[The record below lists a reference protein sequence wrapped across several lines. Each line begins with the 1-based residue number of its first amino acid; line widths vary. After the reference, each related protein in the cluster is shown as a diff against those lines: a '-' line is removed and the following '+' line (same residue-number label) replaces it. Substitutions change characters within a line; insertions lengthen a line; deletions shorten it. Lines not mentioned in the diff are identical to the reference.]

1 MKLFLFIVMTSISV
15 SVVCFAQ
22 NTDIPVAVKKSFDRI
37 QPNTKVHWDLKNQ
50 LNGQIKSFEQ
60 LPKSKLLFTGQF
72 QENGSVSAHIFNA
85 KGEYIRKEIGIKPN
99 ELPLLT
105 QIYVRSEMKHPISKA
120 TRWETLD
127 GSIEYCVTL
136 GQRQYLF
143 SQYGD
148 NLGRLEL

>member
-1 MKLFLFIVMTSISV
+1 MGPKEPTERT
-15 SVVCFAQ
+15 
-22 NTDIPVAVKKSFDRI
+22 N
-37 QPNTKVHWDLKNQ
+37 
-50 LNGQIKSFEQ
+50 KSFEQ

-85 KGEYIRKEIGIKPN
+85 NGNYIRKEIGIKPN
-99 ELPLLT
+99 EHPLLT